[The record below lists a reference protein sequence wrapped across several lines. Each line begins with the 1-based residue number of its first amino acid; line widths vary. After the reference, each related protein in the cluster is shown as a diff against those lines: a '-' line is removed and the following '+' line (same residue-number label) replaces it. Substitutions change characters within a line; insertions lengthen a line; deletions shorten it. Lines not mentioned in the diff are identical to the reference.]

1 MGLKK
6 QKGLDKSDIY
16 AIATAKAKKEA

>member
-6 QKGLDKSDIY
+6 QKGLDKSDMY
-16 AIATAKAKKEA
+16 AIATAQAKKGA